1 MPRQTAEEYQIL
13 KIIGESD
20 APLGSGTISD
30 KLQAMNIDIS
40 EATIGRCLRKLDSKG
55 LTKKAGFQGRYLA
68 AAGVK
73 ALQDY
78 EHDQDLQVKTHYMM
92 RLARAGAKDEL
103 LHILV
108 ARRAIEKETCR
119 LAAEKVTDSDLE
131 ELSDI
136 VDKHLENIQ
145 SGISGAREDTEFH
158 KTIAK
163 IGSNKFLAAA
173 LDLIRQDGQLSPVFE
188 YIREKVGSTVVAD
201 HKKILQALQKG
212 DPSAAENAMAA
223 HMENVIEDV
232 NKYWNIV
239 HGQYN
244 AIHKNN

>member
-1 MPRQTAEEYQIL
+1 MTRHTGSEYQIL
-13 KIIGESD
+13 RIIGESD
-20 APLGSGTISD
+20 VPLGSGTISD
-30 KLQAMNIDIS
+30 SLRTIDINLS
-40 EATIGRCLRKLDSKG
+40 EATIGRCLRTLDSKG
-55 LTKKAGFQGRYLA
+55 LTERAGFQGRHLT

-73 ALQDY
+73 ALEEY
-78 EHDQDLQVKTHYMM
+78 ENDQDLQMKTHYMM

-119 LAAEKVTDSDLE
+119 LAAEKITDTDLE
-131 ELSDI
+131 KLAQI
-136 VDKHLENIQ
+136 VNRHLEHTQ
-145 SGISGAREDTEFH
+145 SGISGAREDLEFH

-173 LDLIRQDGQLSPVFE
+173 LDLIRQNGQLSPVFE

-201 HKKILQALQKG
+201 HKKILQALQKR
-212 DPSAAENAMAA
+212 DPAAAENAMAA

-232 NKYWNIV
+232 NKYWNIA
-239 HGQYN
+239 HSQEN
-244 AIHKNN
+244 PEQKNN